1 MFGIL
6 GDSRFYFMLLGIPIV
21 CLLPDFTLHALQA
34 VYYPQIENAL
44 MAIQSQVGESPAPP
58 R

>member
-1 MFGIL
+1 MFDIL
-6 GDSRFYFMLLGIPIV
+6 GDSRFYFMLLGIPII

-44 MAIQSQVGESPAPP
+44 MAI
-58 R
+58 